1 MLKDLKKTLNLM
13 LLDKVAKSKPM
24 GDIQDKVVVITGAS
38 KGIGLATGQYLH
50 SEGCKIVAISRHMEE
65 LKTAFPQQTYN
76 NALLLEADVTNK
88 EQINQA
94 ITTALKHF
102 GKIDVV
108 VNNVGV
114 NTNKP
119 LEESTDEDINRIID
133 TNIKGALNTAIAVI
147 PSMKAAKAGTIINIG
162 SKISHN
168 TNIKPNKVL
177 YATSKYAIEG
187 MSYALSKELMEFG
200 IRVVCLMPA
209 TVNTFV
215 SVKSGTYLSPT
226 RVAQMIGMVIKFEDV
241 DFDGIV
247 FKSRE
252 QNI

>member
-13 LLDKVAKSKPM
+13 FLDKVAKSKPM
-24 GDIQDKVVVITGAS
+24 GDLQNKVVVITGAS

-50 SEGCKIVAISRHMEE
+50 SEGCKVVAISRHMEE
-65 LKTAFPQQTYN
+65 LKAAFPHQTYTN
-76 NALLLEADVTNK
+76 TLLLEADVTNND
-88 EQINQA
+88 QINQA

-102 GKIDVV
+102 GKIDVL

-114 NTNKP
+114 NTEKP
-119 LEESTDEDINRIID
+119 LEESTQTDINRIID

-147 PSMKAAKAGTIINIG
+147 PSMKTAKAGTIINIG

-168 TNIKPNKVL
+168 TNLKPNKVL

-187 MSYALSKELMEFG
+187 MSYALNKELKDFG
-200 IRVVCLMPA
+200 VRVVCLMPG

-215 SVKSGTYLSPT
+215 SVKSGNYLSPT
-226 RVAQMIGMVIKFEDV
+226 RIAEMIGMVIKFEDV
-241 DFDGIV
+241 DFEGLV
-247 FKSRE
+247 FKSKD